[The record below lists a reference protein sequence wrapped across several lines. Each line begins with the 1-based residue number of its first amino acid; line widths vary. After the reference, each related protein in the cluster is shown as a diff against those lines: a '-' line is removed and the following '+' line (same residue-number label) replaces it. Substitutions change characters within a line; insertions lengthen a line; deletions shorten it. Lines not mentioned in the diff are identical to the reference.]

1 MRMLLNWD
9 STGTCRFLQKELITS
24 GQAAASANVTA
35 AGNRWKKKVAP
46 RLSQGHSKE
55 KQKLLSLTT
64 AQ

>member
-1 MRMLLNWD
+1 MY
-9 STGTCRFLQKELITS
+9 CCITS

-35 AGNRWKKKVAP
+35 AGNRRKKKVAP